1 MSSKS
6 RLLTAESHPTPMSM
20 KERHQKEMQAFHE
33 EWAEQRRREWRER
46 GGVEA
51 SEPPARGI
59 DTELSS

>member
-6 RLLTAESHPTPMSM
+6 RLLTAESHLPPMSM

-46 GGVEA
+46 GGFEA
-51 SEPPARGI
+51 SEAPACGI
-59 DTELSS
+59 DSELSS

>member
-20 KERHQKEMQAFHE
+20 KERYQKEMQAFHE
-33 EWAEQRRREWRER
+33 EWAEQRRREWHEL

-51 SEPPARGI
+51 SEAPARGI

>member
-6 RLLTAESHPTPMSM
+6 RVTPIASHTYQQHV
-20 KERHQKEMQAFHE
+20 KEQRLKEMQAFHE
-33 EWAEQRRREWRER
+33 EWWEQRRRKWRER

-51 SEPPARGI
+51 SEPPTRGI

>member
-6 RLLTAESHPTPMSM
+6 RLLTAESHPTPMSI
-20 KERHQKEMQAFHE
+20 KEQHQKEMQAFHE

-46 GGVEA
+46 GGIEA
-51 SEPPARGI
+51 SEAPACGI

>member
-6 RLLTAESHPTPMSM
+6 RVAPITSHTDQQHV
-20 KERHQKEMQAFHE
+20 KEKRLKEMQAFHE
-33 EWAEQRRREWRER
+33 EWWEQRRREWHER

-51 SEPPARGI
+51 SEAPARGI

>member
-6 RLLTAESHPTPMSM
+6 RLLTAESHPTPMSI
-20 KERHQKEMQAFHE
+20 KEQHQKEMRAFHE

-46 GGVEA
+46 GGIEA
-51 SEPPARGI
+51 SEAPARGI